1 MHSRPFISAA
11 LLSLAYGVP
20 GFSQAPTNG
29 KNANPGVNPI
39 RLLDRKEVRVSR
51 VEIQPGAVRSVHTHD
66 DVRFHLWIP
75 ISGKLELTIGSAKPV
90 EAASGQAFFFERGTP
105 HGFKN
110 VGSTPASIIE
120 VFVKDV
126 PSAAEVQSLGVAL
139 AALAK
144 LPYAGFVDGGP
155 ARGFQ

>member
-1 MHSRPFISAA
+1 MHSRPSISAA
-11 LLSLAYGVP
+11 LLALVYGVL
-20 GFSQAPTNG
+20 GFSQVLTNG

-51 VEIQPGAVRSVHTHD
+51 VEIQPGAVRSIHTHD

-110 VGSTPASIIE
+110 VGSTPAAVIE

-144 LPYAGFVDGGP
+144 L
-155 ARGFQ
+155 R

>member
-1 MHSRPFISAA
+1 MQSRPVISAA
-11 LLSLAYGVP
+11 ALALLCGVLAT
-20 GFSQAPTNG
+20 SQTVANA
-29 KNANPGVNPI
+29 KNENAGVNPI
-39 RLLDRKEVRVSR
+39 RLLDQKEVRVSR

-75 ISGKLELTIGSAKPV
+75 ISGKLEVTIGSAKPV
-90 EAASGQAFFFERGTP
+90 EAASGQAFFLERGTP

-110 VGSTPASIIE
+110 VGSTPAAVIE
-120 VFVKDV
+120 VFVKDA

-144 LPYAGFVDGGP
+144 LP
-155 ARGFQ
+155 